1 MGITQKT
8 VKLRLLDNFNV
19 FHVQQ
24 ILDDLKIYTSIG
36 REGGIPPQVNQL
48 SPFFFGN
55 SHC

>member
-48 SPFFFGN
+48 SPFFFWK
-55 SHC
+55 